1 LRRDPSPSLTN
12 DVICVGVRVCVCVC
26 VCPVCVRACEC
37 LCVYARQ
44 VMATSVVSRDPWKHR
59 RRRRRPSSNGA
70 LLIRHSFL
78 ADHPQHCL
86 LPATNTVTSPC
97 PGSFM
102 NSCNRLIR
110 VWCLLHV
117 PSKSGP
123 PWRRSFSATMYVC
136 VYVCG
141 CIRIYIHTY
150 IQTYIRIHIHTYT
163 YMYI

>member
-1 LRRDPSPSLTN
+1 MS
-12 DVICVGVRVCVCVC
+12 
-26 VCPVCVRACEC
+26 VCVRETGDGNVSGFKRPMEA
-37 LCVYARQ
+37 Q
-44 VMATSVVSRDPWKHR
+44 TPTTATKFPR
-59 RRRRRPSSNGA
+59 RTVDQTP
-70 LLIRHSFL
+70 LL

-150 IQTYIRIHIHTYT
+150 RHTYVYTYIHI
-163 YMYI
+163 YICIYRG

>member
-1 LRRDPSPSLTN
+1 MMLSVLA
-12 DVICVGVRVCVCVC
+12 CVCVCVCVC

-59 RRRRRPSSNGA
+59 RRRRRPSSHDA
-70 LLIRHSFL
+70 LLMRHSLL

-97 PGSFM
+97 PGSLV

-123 PWRRSFSATMYVC
+123 PWTRSFSATMYVC

-150 IQTYIRIHIHTYT
+150 IQTYIRIYIHTYI